1 MFDVWPNTT
10 LFMIFGLSLLKALFF
25 TAGPKYSW
33 KKAALI
39 ITFSCTLVMSLV
51 LCGYLMR
58 AKARGLQV
66 KTVAD
71 ALQAIIQTGSQ
82 NGVALG
88 MKFSSLPTGFL
99 AEALD
104 LSTDCPIPLCQ
115 FDLEMA
121 QERLL
126 STHIIENIRLK
137 KMKPNL
143 LFVDYTL
150 REPWAYLEDY
160 TNTVIDP
167 KGFFF
172 PIIPFYSPRSL
183 PRIYLGEQAPP
194 NPWGGQMLTEQLS
207 LAQMV
212 YTAFPWETIE
222 RMDLSQALASS
233 AGKREIV
240 ITIKGGTILRLTPKN
255 CVEQLSYY
263 SILKMSHLTGEDQKM
278 IIDLRIP
285 EVAYIQKI

>member
-1 MFDVWPNTT
+1 MN
-10 LFMIFGLSLLKALFF
+10 LFKALFF

-33 KKAALI
+33 KKATLI
-39 ITFSCTLVMSLV
+39 VTLSCTLVMGLV
-51 LCGYLMR
+51 LCGYFIR
-58 AKARGLQV
+58 SQVRELQV
-66 KTVAD
+66 KMVAD
-71 ALQAIIQTGSQ
+71 ALQAIVQTGSQ
-82 NGVALG
+82 SGGAPHKNLG

-104 LSTDCPIPLCQ
+104 LSTDCPILLCK

-126 STHIIENIRLK
+126 STHIIENVRLK

-160 TNTVIDP
+160 TNTVIDA

-172 PIIPFYSPRSL
+172 PLVPFYSPRSL
-183 PRIYLGEQAPP
+183 PYIYLGQQAPP
-194 NPWGGQMLTEQLS
+194 DPWGGQMYSEYLS
-207 LAQMV
+207 LAQTV
-212 YTAFPWETIE
+212 YAALHWETIE
-222 RMDLSQALASS
+222 RMDLSQSWASS
-233 AGKREIV
+233 AGKRELV

-255 CVEQLSYY
+255 CVQQLSYY
-263 SILKMSHLTGEDQKM
+263 SILKMSHLNREDQKM

-285 EVAYIQKI
+285 EVAYIQRI